1 MDIQKQDSIF
11 CEMLHYPST
20 FLKILYFTLDR
31 ADIILNYFSKLFKQ
45 IE

>member
-11 CEMLHYPST
+11 CEMLHYLST
-20 FLKILYFTLDR
+20 FLKILYFAPDR
-31 ADIILNYFSKLFKQ
+31 LDIILNYFSKLFKQ